1 MGDSRQAQEVGAA
14 LASALLKTDKAGR
27 AVRLGAAWGANLRH
41 GREYAEAVQRTA
53 IRLFQQATR
62 APE

>member
-1 MGDSRQAQEVGAA
+1 M
-14 LASALLKTDKAGR
+14 ASALLKTDKAGR